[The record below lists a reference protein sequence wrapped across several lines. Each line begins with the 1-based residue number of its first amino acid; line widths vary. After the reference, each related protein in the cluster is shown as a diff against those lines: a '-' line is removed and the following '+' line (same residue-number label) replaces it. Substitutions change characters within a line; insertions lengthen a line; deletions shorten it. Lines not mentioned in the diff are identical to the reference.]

1 MRTPFLLLLVLS
13 SPLACSGSGA
23 TATFDAAVE
32 DVGPVDSTLADGDAA
47 TTDSTGTDT
56 KVADAATDTT
66 ASDSTA
72 SDTGAPTD
80 TAKTDVGFDAAGT
93 FECGTERCGA
103 TFQFCQIDTA
113 PGTGRHCVPLPAACF
128 AFPACACVTT
138 KTCGSEAKG
147 TCTDVSGAITVQC
160 K

>member
-1 MRTPFLLLLVLS
+1 MTRAPLLLSTTLL
-13 SPLACSGSGA
+13 LACSSSGA
-23 TATFDAAVE
+23 TATVDATIE
-32 DVGPVDSTLADGDAA
+32 DTSAD
-47 TTDSTGTDT
+47 DT
-56 KVADAATDTT
+56 NVADSVVEGGSDAGLDTT
-66 ASDSTA
+66 VA
-72 SDTGAPTD
+72 D
-80 TAKTDVGFDAAGT
+80 TAKDDTTPVDGGPPPDTFRPDLGLDAAGT

-113 PGTGRHCVPLPAACF
+113 PGTGRHCVALPVSCF
-128 AFPACACVTT
+128 AFPSCPCVTT